1 MSKKNEQNKEDKI
14 ISNLDFDFGNLDIN
28 QIFGSDIKNNT
39 NEEEKENILINK
51 SDKKEKI
58 KRFTIDHLTDEEADE
73 HIKNHNKINISN
85 LDIMLELDLLKKIQE
100 IYDIKGEG
108 YLKILMTNSKLF
120 RIREPAEVYEQMSEL
135 NRWRFYNDRNIY
147 KDRYIKIANE
157 EKMDFYKKG
166 RLTQKYYMLNIDPIK
181 KGLINDREYFT
192 EELACRIV
200 KDFSELEKTKLE
212 ARIFYD
218 TIMNKNDD
226 PKIDITKSTLY
237 FNKKLREKLIIFIN
251 DNINEKNYY
260 GEFIRKIF
268 VMDEQQI
275 LKDYE
280 INTYKVFYED
290 IRSKNRSLN
299 EEKIKKIFMNCLG
312 YEDKKI
318 YELKAI
324 RLYNIAHFKN
334 FTYNLNLEAKY
345 INKLKTKIEFYK
357 QFNMD
362 NDLLD
367 ISMEEEK
374 MPFIE
379 NIKSKYPGLVKND
392 KNSED
397 KNETTDKNKP
407 KQRSKSKDKS
417 KGKNNAKTKGK
428 KCLFEKIEDAKN
440 DNNFKFKEINFDNNT
455 IKLKDKQKSK
465 NEVDIKN
472 MLKKANQEDELKKDN
487 K

>member
-1 MSKKNEQNKEDKI
+1 MK
-14 ISNLDFDFGNLDIN
+14 
-28 QIFGSDIKNNT
+28 
-39 NEEEKENILINK
+39 
-51 SDKKEKI
+51 
-58 KRFTIDHLTDEEADE
+58 
-73 HIKNHNKINISN
+73 
-85 LDIMLELDLLKKIQE
+85 ELDLLKKIQE

-181 KGLINDREYFT
+181 KGLINDREYFI
-192 EELACRIV
+192 EELACRII

-212 ARIFYD
+212 ARVFYD

-226 PKIDITKSTLY
+226 PNIDITKSTLY

-268 VMDEQQI
+268 VMDEQQ
-275 LKDYE
+275 LLNDYE

-290 IRSKNRSLN
+290 IRSKNKSLN
-299 EEKIKKIFMNCLG
+299 EEKIKKMFMNCLG

-357 QFNMD
+357 QFDMD

-367 ISMEEEK
+367 VSMEEEK

-407 KQRSKSKDKS
+407 KERSKSKDKS

-472 MLKKANQEDELKKDN
+472 MLKKANQEDELKKD
-487 K
+487 KK